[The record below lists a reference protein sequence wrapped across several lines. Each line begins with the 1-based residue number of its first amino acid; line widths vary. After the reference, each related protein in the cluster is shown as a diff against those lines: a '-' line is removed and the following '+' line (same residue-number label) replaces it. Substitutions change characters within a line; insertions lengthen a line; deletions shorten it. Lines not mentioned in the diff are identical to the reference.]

1 MEQSIKGQIITRLME
16 SFVESGGDV
25 YSLDEFIR
33 NSVDFDVII
42 SRQEFETYVV
52 YNFTFEERTSDLR
65 VASVTIMKQPKTEED
80 ED

>member
-1 MEQSIKGQIITRLME
+1 MEQSIKGQIITRLAE
-16 SFVESGGDV
+16 TFVESVGDV
-25 YSLDEFIR
+25 DSLYEFIR

-65 VASVTIMKQPKTEED
+65 VASVTIMKQPETEED

>member
-1 MEQSIKGQIITRLME
+1 MEQSIKGQIITRLTE
-16 SFVESGGDV
+16 TFVESGGDV
-25 YSLDEFIR
+25 DSLDEFIR
-33 NSVDFDVII
+33 NSVDFDAII

-65 VASVTIMKQPKTEED
+65 VASVTIMKQPETEED

>member
-1 MEQSIKGQIITRLME
+1 MEQSIKGQIITRLTE
-16 SFVESGGDV
+16 TFVESGGDV
-25 YSLDEFIR
+25 DSLDEFIR

-65 VASVTIMKQPKTEED
+65 VASVTIMKQPETEED

>member
-1 MEQSIKGQIITRLME
+1 MEQSIKGQIITRLAE
-16 SFVESGGDV
+16 TFVESGGDV
-25 YSLDEFIR
+25 DSLDEFIR

-65 VASVTIMKQPKTEED
+65 VASVTIMKQPETEGD

>member
-1 MEQSIKGQIITRLME
+1 MEQSIKGQIITRLAE
-16 SFVESGGDV
+16 TFVESGGDV
-25 YSLDEFIR
+25 DSLDEFIR

-52 YNFTFEERTSDLR
+52 YNFTFEERVGDLR
-65 VASVTIMKQPKTEED
+65 VASINVMKQPETEED

>member
-1 MEQSIKGQIITRLME
+1 MEQSIKGQIITRLVE
-16 SFVESGGDV
+16 SFVESAGDV
-25 YSLDEFIR
+25 DSLDEFIR

-65 VASVTIMKQPKTEED
+65 VASVTIMKQPETEED